1 MYNIVSQRVNF
12 VYKYMIAFMFLQI
25 SIFSNIHYHI
35 SDRTLKYY
43 KYIYISALF
52 IIIYLCKIKD
62 FTSAILLT
70 VTLLL
75 FNNILNLKEYLRENF
90 FSIDNF
96 FIKI

>member
-1 MYNIVSQRVNF
+1 MYNLISQRINF

-25 SIFSNIHYHI
+25 SIFSNIHYNI

-90 FSIDNF
+90 FFN
-96 FIKI
+96 K